1 MSCWTALFSPMLGI
15 VLLAGSPAPLAR
27 SCTRVWARGVLFLL
41 RWVVGLDVS
50 VMGQENIPSKPS
62 LIISNHESAWETIFF
77 LVLFPDV
84 AIVTKQELLK
94 IPVFGSFLRLSRM
107 ITIDRESGSKAI
119 RKMVD
124 EGTQALSERRHILI
138 FPQGTRGEPGEPVEF
153 KRGVELLYA
162 KLECDVLPVAMNSG
176 DFWRKAQPLRSGR
189 IDVSCL
195 PIIPAF
201 LDAKEAIKA
210 AETEVQLALNKIR
223 AV

>member
-1 MSCWTALFSPMLGI
+1 MLGI
-15 VLLAGSPAPLAR
+15 VLLAGNSASLAR

-50 VMGQENIPSKPS
+50 VIGQENIPSKPS

-94 IPVFGSFLRLSRM
+94 IPIFGSFLRLSKM

-124 EGTQALSERRHILI
+124 EGLEALSDRRHILI
-138 FPQGTRGEPGEPVEF
+138 FPQGTRGEPGAPVEF

-162 KLECDVLPVAMNSG
+162 KLECDILPVAMNSG
-176 DFWRKAQPLRSGR
+176 DFWRKGQPLRPGR
-189 IDVSCL
+189 IAVSCL
-195 PIIPAF
+195 PLIPGS
-201 LDAKEAIKA
+201 LDAKDAIKT
-210 AETEVQLALNKIR
+210 AETEVQLALNRIR